1 MKKLFMSAILA
12 FLILHSN
19 NNYSQTANDT
29 IPTLDLDEVVVST
42 PFKETVKN
50 NVIKVSKLRLSDLSM
65 INAQNFKYSL
75 LKIPGLSIIST
86 GPGISK
92 PSIRGLSGNRIVT
105 YSNNM
110 RFENQQWGDEHGL
123 EIDAF
128 GTESIEVIKGPLS
141 VLYGS
146 DAIGGVIYISPDS
159 YINDGFEVELGSY
172 YNSNYSGFTNNL
184 GIKGGSGKFSYIVQG
199 SLVDNGDFE
208 NADGVVEDRKSVV

>member
-1 MKKLFMSAILA
+1 MKKLFMSAIMA

-29 IPTLDLDEVVVST
+29 IPTQDLDEVIVST

-50 NVIKVSKLRLSDLSM
+50 NVIKVSKLRLSNLSM

-146 DAIGGVIYISPDS
+146 DAIGGVIYISP
-159 YINDGFEVELGSY
+159 
-172 YNSNYSGFTNNL
+172 
-184 GIKGGSGKFSYIVQG
+184 
-199 SLVDNGDFE
+199 
-208 NADGVVEDRKSVV
+208 